1 MASKNLFP
9 VAVMALITVV
19 GCTPGEKNTSPLI
32 ADIPVCGTVQFSD
45 GCSEELDPMI
55 GYGIALVH
63 HMTYEEADQ
72 VFAKVSEADETCFW
86 GPWGRALSYI
96 HPLWN
101 DPPGEERFKAGW
113 DLSQKALKLAK
124 TDKEMAY
131 GRAVASYYEN
141 TSEKSEKERLKSFHD
156 GWDQAFQFNP
166 EDLEAKAFYALSLIA
181 VSDPT
186 DKTFANQLKAGA
198 LAEEVMLEIEDHP
211 GAFHYIIHAYDYPGL
226 SDKAI
231 DVANTYGKIAP
242 EIPHALHMP
251 SHIFTRLG
259 MWKES
264 IEWNT
269 RSAAAAL
276 KNPVR
281 GAVSMHYFHAMDYMM
296 YSHLQRGEITK
307 ARAVLEKME
316 KLSGPFHAAG
326 ATAYALAAGEG
337 RFHLERMD
345 WRAASMM
352 ALPKN
357 GEFNWQNFP
366 ESRALNAFATGLGA
380 ARSGSMELAGMALTK
395 LDSLKPSIKHPYFS
409 GQVEVQKNIIKAWM
423 AFGKSKQKEAIAL
436 MRQACDLEWATEKH
450 PITPGELLPSRELF
464 GEMLIEANLS
474 KEALEQYEMSLQRSP
489 NRLNS
494 LYGAARAA
502 ELSGDQEKA
511 KHYYAKVVELT
522 AESSDIVDRREKAKA
537 QLTSL

>member
-1 MASKNLFP
+1 MTSNKFFS
-9 VAVMALITVV
+9 VAVMLITAVA
-19 GCTPGEKNTSPLI
+19 CAPREQKTSRVI

-45 GCSEELDPMI
+45 GCSDELDPI
-55 GYGIALVH
+55 ISYGLALVH

-72 VFAKVSEADETCFW
+72 VFTKVSEADETCFW
-86 GPWGRALSYI
+86 GPWGKALSYI

-101 DPPGEERFKAGW
+101 DPPGEERLTAGLN
-113 DLSQKALKLAK
+113 LSGKALKLAK
-124 TDKEMAY
+124 TEKEFAY
-131 GRAVASYYEN
+131 GRAVAAYYEN
-141 TSEKSEKERLKSFHD
+141 GSQKTDKERLRAFHD
-156 GWDQAFQFNP
+156 GWALAYKANP
-166 EDLEAKAFYALSLIA
+166 EDLEAKAFYALTLIS

-186 DKTFANQLKAGA
+186 DKTFANQIKAGR
-198 LAEEVMLEIEDHP
+198 LAEEVLMEIADHP

-231 DVANTYGKIAP
+231 QVAHNYGKIAP

-251 SHIFTRLG
+251 SHIFTRMG

-269 RSAAAAL
+269 RSAAAGL
-276 KNPVR
+276 KNPVA

-307 ARAVLEKME
+307 ARAVLEEIKRQ
-316 KLSGPFHAAG
+316 SGPLHAHP

-345 WRAASMM
+345 WKGAAMM
-352 ALPKN
+352 TLPKK
-357 GEFNWQNFP
+357 GDFSWDKFP
-366 ESRALNAFATGLGA
+366 DSQALNAFAIGLGA
-380 ARSGSMELAGMALTK
+380 ARTGFLERAGIALNK
-395 LDSLKPSIKHPYFS
+395 LDSLKPSIKHPYFA
-409 GQVEVQKNIIKAWM
+409 GQVEVQKSIIKARM
-423 AFGKSKQKEAIAL
+423 AFNKGKRKEAIEL
-436 MRQACDLEWATEKH
+436 MRQACDLEWKTEKH

-464 GEMLIEANLS
+464 GEMLMEANLPN
-474 KEALEQYEMSLQRSP
+474 EALEQYEMSLQRSP

-502 ELSGDQEKA
+502 EVAGDREKA
-511 KHYYAKVVELT
+511 RHYYAKVVELT
-522 AESSDIVDRREKAKA
+522 SESSDILDMREKA
-537 QLTSL
+537 QLQLASL

>member
-1 MASKNLFP
+1 MTHTNSFS
-9 VAVMALITVV
+9 VAVMALITVA
-19 GCTPGEKNTSPLI
+19 CAPGEKNTSRII

-55 GYGIALVH
+55 SYGLALVH

-72 VFAKVSEADETCFW
+72 VFTKVSEADESCFW
-86 GPWGRALSYI
+86 GPWGKALSYI

-101 DPPGEERFKAGW
+101 DPPSEERLKAGS
-113 DLSQKALKLAK
+113 DLSQRALKLAK
-124 TDKEMAY
+124 NEKEMAY
-131 GRAVASYYEN
+131 GRALAAYYEN
-141 TSEKSEKERLKSFHD
+141 GSEKSEKERLKSFHD
-156 GWDQAFQFNP
+156 AWVQAFKANP
-166 EDLEAKAFYALSLIA
+166 DDLEAKAFYALSLISIA
-181 VSDPT
+181 DPT
-186 DKTFANQLKAGA
+186 DKTFANQVKAGA
-198 LAEEVMLEIEDHP
+198 LAEEVLLEIADHP

-231 DVANTYGKIAP
+231 RVANSYGKIAP

-264 IEWNT
+264 IAWNT

-276 KNPVR
+276 KNPIG

-296 YSHLQRGEITK
+296 YSHLQRGEVTK
-307 ARAVLEKME
+307 ARAVLEEMK
-316 KLSGPFHAAG
+316 KLSGPFHAHN

-345 WRAASMM
+345 WKAASMM
-352 ALPKN
+352 ALPRN
-357 GEFNWQNFP
+357 GGFAWEKFP
-366 ESRALNAFATGLGA
+366 DSQALNAFATGLGA
-380 ARSGSMELAGMALTK
+380 ARSGSLEVARKAVMK
-395 LDSLKPSIKHPYFS
+395 LDSLKPSIKHPYFV
-409 GQVEVQKNIIKAWM
+409 GQLEVQKNIIKAWV
-423 AFGKSKQKEAIAL
+423 ALDQGKRKEAIAL

-464 GEMLIEANLS
+464 GEMLIEAKLP
-474 KEALEQYEMSLQRSP
+474 KEALEQYEMSLKRSP

-502 ELSGDQEKA
+502 ELSGDPEKA
-511 KHYYAKVVELT
+511 KQYYGKVVELT
-522 AESSDIVDRREKAKA
+522 SESTDIVDSREKARA